1 MHFASGLCAKTVH
14 ACGQPLG
21 NFFNYLQKFLLRN
34 IFRNDIGAPSFV
46 SDLGI
51 QHGVETF
58 TKQMEHTME
67 LIELTDREL
76 DAVAAGQGVALTQNP
91 IIGQNGLVNVGVNGI
106 TVVANDVL
114 SHNSLL
120 NNNNTDVAVAVLGI
134 AA

>member
-1 MHFASGLCAKTVH
+1 
-14 ACGQPLG
+14 
-21 NFFNYLQKFLLRN
+21 
-34 IFRNDIGAPSFV
+34 
-46 SDLGI
+46 
-51 QHGVETF
+51 
-58 TKQMEHTME
+58 ME